1 MCAEQPSALEMRQ
14 QTLRSELKIWER
26 TFVEANGGRKAGK
39 EDIKNNPEIGK
50 QLVKYC
56 RQKANRLAAA
66 KYKEYNKLRTRISD
80 VSTESTASTP
90 KKSRKHRIETQE
102 DVGYHTAQHPAL
114 IDPYDIPQHML
125 STPKII
131 RTVIGPTPQKN
142 GQVLGLF
149 DMLSPSS
156 TRTAT
161 PSKSIAAVSGP
172 VINSNTMQTP
182 SKRRS
187 SNHVSTIGHLEA
199 TPSGS
204 SKRRCIGS
212 TQTPSVQRQRALT
225 NLTPSSNRLN
235 MPEQIDPDQT
245 PAFLKRVS
253 DPSIFTN
260 LTTELGTDIAYPP
273 PSLRLRR
280 KPVGRSL
287 SQLVRSLREQED
299 QRLDDELALMRE
311 IETGETTD
319 RTKAVTQ
326 DNQPGD
332 LPLGADGEHELTEQE
347 LSNKENESKTLW
359 RKKGQKRTTR
369 RANIGVNKAKWKPET
384 EWQCGHESDG
394 DSQDRVVETQSTDQD
409 PNYKEQGESKPQHE
423 STEQV
428 ATKDVSAA
436 NKQTARS
443 KKPRKINPNAVAHAN
458 FRSLKIKNKNSKGR
472 KGGRF
477 GRR

>member
-1 MCAEQPSALEMRQ
+1 MSA
-14 QTLRSELKIWER
+14 
-26 TFVEANGGRKAGK
+26 
-39 EDIKNNPEIGK
+39 
-50 QLVKYC
+50 
-56 RQKANRLAAA
+56 
-66 KYKEYNKLRTRISD
+66 
-80 VSTESTASTP
+80 ESTASTTTP
-90 KKSRKHRIETQE
+90 KKSRKRKIETHD
-102 DVGYHTAQHPAL
+102 DVEYPTAQHPAL
-114 IDPYDIPQHML
+114 VDPYDIPQHML

-156 TRTAT
+156 ARTAT
-161 PSKSIAAVSGP
+161 PSKSMAAVSGS
-172 VINSNTMQTP
+172 VLDSNTMQTP

-187 SNHVSTIGHLEA
+187 SNHVLMIEHLEA

-212 TQTPSVQRQRALT
+212 VQTPSIQRQRALT

-235 MPEQIDPDQT
+235 KQEQIDPDQT

-253 DPSIFTN
+253 EPSTFAN
-260 LTTELGTDIAYPP
+260 LTTELGTDITYPP
-273 PSLRLRR
+273 PNLRLRR
-280 KPVGRSL
+280 KPVGRTL

-299 QRLDDELALMRE
+299 QRLDDEMALMRE

-319 RTKAVTQ
+319 RTKAVIQNT
-326 DNQPGD
+326 QPGD
-332 LPLGADGEHELTEQE
+332 LPLGADGEHDVADQE
-347 LSNKENESKTLW
+347 LSNKENESKTVW

-369 RANIGVNKAKWKPET
+369 RANIGVNKAKWKPEA
-384 EWQCGHESDG
+384 EWQC
-394 DSQDRVVETQSTDQD
+394 DQD
-409 PNYKEQGESKPQHE
+409 QVDQTQAENQGESKSQHE
-423 STEQV
+423 STKQV

-436 NKQTARS
+436 NEQTARS

-458 FRSLKIKNKNSKGR
+458 FRSLKIKNKNSRGR